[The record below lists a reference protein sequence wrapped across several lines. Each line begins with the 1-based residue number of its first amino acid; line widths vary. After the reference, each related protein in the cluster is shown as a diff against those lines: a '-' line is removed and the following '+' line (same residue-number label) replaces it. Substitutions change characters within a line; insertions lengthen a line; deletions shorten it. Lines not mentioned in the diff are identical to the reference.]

1 MVNVETV
8 INLLIAQAPLVSIA
22 VTVLYYTLDKK
33 IERMKAELERKIE
46 SLDRKI
52 ERVKEELNR
61 EIKNVQEELH
71 KKIDGVKEE
80 VGREVEGVK
89 EGLSR
94 EIEGVRGGLERVRE
108 RVEEAVNAFY
118 SYENTLI
125 DFLAVKGVVAESE
138 AVLLRG
144 ALRSLVPLA
153 KSKYYTEEVRKR
165 LIELLDKE
173 IGDYTWSDIDEL
185 EKIAEAIRKEA
196 WETGREDLRKYYPL
210 LMMYTAMLRGI
221 LRRREIEKRR
231 SDREKPQD

>member
-1 MVNVETV
+1 MVDVETV
-8 INLLIAQAPLVSIA
+8 ISLLLAQAPLVAIA

-33 IERMKAELERKIE
+33 IE

-52 ERVKEELNR
+52 ESIKADLERKIEVLGR
-61 EIKNVQEELH
+61 EIK
-71 KKIDGVKEE
+71 DVKD
-80 VGREVEGVK
+80 
-89 EGLSR
+89 
-94 EIEGVRGGLERVRE
+94 
-108 RVEEAVNAFY
+108 AFY

-125 DFLAVKGVVAESE
+125 DFLAVKGVVAESQ